1 MEIHTYEKEFFDLL
15 KRISHYREAVALMH
29 WDSRTGAPKNGSED
43 RAESIG
49 QLSTDIF
56 NIQTSDRM
64 KELIDALYERF
75 DDLAEDTKKAVEL
88 AKKEYEENKKIPEAE
103 YREYVI
109 LCSKAETAWEE
120 AKGKSDFSLFAPYL
134 EELVEY
140 NKRFIEYWGYEEHP
154 YNALLD
160 LFEPGVTVKVLD
172 QLFSELK
179 EAIIPLIKQV
189 SASENKPDTS
199 FISEVF
205 PKEKQ
210 KELSLYFLQELGYDF
225 DGGRLDET
233 VHPFA
238 TTMNRGDVRVTTRYD
253 EKDFRTAI
261 FGTIH
266 ECGHAIYEQNIDEAL
281 SGTNLSDGAS
291 MGIHESQSLFYENF
305 IGRNKHF
312 WTPYYQKIQEAS
324 PEQFGNISLDDFVR
338 AVNESKPSLIRVEAD
353 ELTYPLHIIIRYE
366 IEKAIF
372 SNEVSVEELPSLWNQ
387 KYQDYLGITP
397 SEDAEGIL
405 QDVHWAGGDFGYFP
419 SYALGYM
426 YAAQLKHK
434 MLDDL
439 PEFDTLLERGEFH
452 PIKQWLTE
460 KVHIHGKRKKPLDI
474 IKEATGEELN
484 VRYLIDY
491 LQNKYSNLYLS

>member
-1 MEIHTYEKEFFDLL
+1 MDLHTYEKEFFDLL
-15 KRISHYREAVALMH
+15 KRVSHYVEAIALMH
-29 WDSRTGAPKNGSED
+29 WDLRTGAPKKGSDD

-49 QLSTDIF
+49 QLSADVF
-56 NIQTSDRM
+56 QIQTSDRM
-64 KELIDALYERF
+64 KELIDIL
-75 DDLAEDTKKAVEL
+75 LAHAEELPEDTVKAAEL
-88 AKKEYEENKKIPEAE
+88 AKKDYDHNKKIPEDE
-103 YREYVI
+103 YKEYVI
-109 LCSKAETAWEE
+109 LTSKAETAWED
-120 AKGKSDFSLFAPYL
+120 AKAASDFSMFAPYL
-134 EELVEY
+134 EKLIDF
-140 NKRFIEYWGYEEHP
+140 NKRFISYWGYEDHP

-160 LFEPGVTVKVLD
+160 IFEPGVTVKVLD

-179 EAIIPLIKQV
+179 EAIIPLIKKV
-189 SASENKPDTS
+189 TESGNKPDTS
-199 FISEVF
+199 FITKTFS
-205 PKEKQ
+205 KEQ
-210 KELSLYFLQELGYDF
+210 QRDLSLYFLKEFGYDF

-238 TTMNRGDVRVTTRYD
+238 TTINRGDVRVTTRYD
-253 EKDFRTAI
+253 ENDFRTAI

-305 IGRNKHF
+305 IARNQHF
-312 WTPYYQKIQEAS
+312 WTAYYEKMVEAS
-324 PEQFGNISLDDFVR
+324 PDQFQDVKREDLVR
-338 AVNESKPSLIRVEAD
+338 AVNEAKPTFIRIEAD

-372 SNEVSVEELPSLWNQ
+372 SNEVTVEELPALWNQ
-387 KYQDYLGITP
+387 KYHDYLGITP
-397 SEDAEGIL
+397 PSDAKGIL

-426 YAAQLKHK
+426 YAAQLKHT

-439 PEFDTLLERGEFH
+439 PEFDQLIERGDFE

-460 KVHIHGKRKKPLDI
+460 KVHQHGRRKMPLDI
-474 IKEATGEELN
+474 IKDATGEELN
-484 VRYLIDY
+484 VQYLIEY
-491 LQNKYSNLYLS
+491 LVGKYSNLYL